1 MVAAESEILNA
12 PSIMT
17 HEIFKWKLFCV
28 KRMSRDPESQE
39 RLSEAPQALS
49 EASGCPDT
57 LTALRKPYRGPTGRF
72 RSEFW
77 IWLRVGVST
86 AKI

>member
-1 MVAAESEILNA
+1 MAAAESEFLNTS
-12 PSIMT
+12 SIMAQ
-17 HEIFKWKLFCV
+17 EIFKWKPFCV

-39 RLSEAPQALS
+39 RLSEALQALS
-49 EASGCPDT
+49 EASGCLDT

-77 IWLRVGVST
+77 I
-86 AKI
+86 

>member
-1 MVAAESEILNA
+1 MVAAEREFLNTS
-12 PSIMT
+12 SIIPQK
-17 HEIFKWKLFCV
+17 IFKWKLFCV

-57 LTALRKPYRGPTGRF
+57 LTALRKPYRGPTGCF

-86 AKI
+86 ARI